1 MSNAFVEWVVKFQK
15 DIIQFFKFQFVSVI
29 AYWADY
35 AFFYSMYELVF
46 LSNPIGYIYAK
57 MMSYVVG
64 LMTSYLINKRWTF
77 EVKRQIFSKYL
88 LKFII
93 VNLAAL
99 TANLTAMYILT
110 TYYGIIPQVSQ
121 LLATVFSFSINYSG
135 NKIWVF
141 EDGAKRC

>member
-1 MSNAFVEWVVKFQK
+1 MSNAFVDWVIKFQK
-15 DIIQFFKFQFVSVI
+15 DIKQFFKFQFVSVI

-35 AFFYSMYELVF
+35 GFFALMYALVF
-46 LSNPIGYIYAK
+46 SSNPIGYIYSK

-64 LMTSYLINKRWTF
+64 LMTSYLINKTWTF

-88 LKFII
+88 LKFIF
-93 VNLAAL
+93 VNVAAL

-110 TYYGIIPQVSQ
+110 TYYDIIPYGSAIM
-121 LLATVFSFSINYSG
+121 ATVFSFSINYSG

-141 EDGAKRC
+141 EKRR

>member
-1 MSNAFVEWVVKFQK
+1 MSNAFVQWVIKFKK

-35 AFFYSMYELVF
+35 GFFVLMYAFVF
-46 LSNPIGYIYAK
+46 VDSPIGYIYSK

-77 EVKRQIFSKYL
+77 GVKRQVFSGYL
-88 LKFII
+88 AKFIF
-93 VNLAAL
+93 VNAAAL

-110 TYYGIIPQVSQ
+110 TYYDIIPYGSAIM
-121 LLATVFSFSINYSG
+121 ATVFSFSINYSG

-141 EDGAKRC
+141 EKRR